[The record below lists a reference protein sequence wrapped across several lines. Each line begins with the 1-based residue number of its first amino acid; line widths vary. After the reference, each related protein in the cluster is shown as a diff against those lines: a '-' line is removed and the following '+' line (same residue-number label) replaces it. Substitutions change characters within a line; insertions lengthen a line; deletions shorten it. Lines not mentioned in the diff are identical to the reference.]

1 MNANMKGIKNKIL
14 TWIKDFRALNCEAKI
29 GVVFLIPPIIG
40 VLFFVLNILG
50 ADLDFYSILE
60 SWNCI
65 DNYEYYSSS
74 STSVVYSSTPS
85 VPIYFGLMAI
95 AGAYLIKGNLKKGE

>member
-1 MNANMKGIKNKIL
+1 MKGIKNKIS

-29 GVVFLIPPIIG
+29 GLLFLIPPIIG

-50 ADLDFYSILE
+50 ADLNFYSILE
-60 SWNCI
+60 SWICMN
-65 DNYEYYSSS
+65 DYEYDLSSS
-74 STSVVYSSTPS
+74 SSVVYSSTPS
-85 VPIYFGLMAI
+85 IPIYFGLMAI